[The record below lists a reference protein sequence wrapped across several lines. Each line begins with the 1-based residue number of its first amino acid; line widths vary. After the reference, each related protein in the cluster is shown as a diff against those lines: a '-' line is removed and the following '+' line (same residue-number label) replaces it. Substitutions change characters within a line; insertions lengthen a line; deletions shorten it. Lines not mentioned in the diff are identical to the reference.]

1 MDMTL
6 RDCLREAVKISLQ
19 QDLADLERSDM
30 ASILSVDLPEDK
42 IKELS
47 RKMLFLPHEGVVL
60 MLSKYCFEFS
70 PADTEQLYG
79 FENAKG
85 RFRYYRRLLSDCMG
99 LRKNEQ
105 ISDASLESACKI
117 VMDDYLRN
125 EMGDADETSKVVPF
139 KGKHAFRTIRRTLAI
154 AALVAA
160 LMFTM
165 LMAASADFRERV
177 IAWLVETYEKYS
189 VFDMSGEDN
198 KPSANPRN
206 YTFSYLPEGAEL
218 VDSFNEADF
227 TYYEYEVNGS
237 QSIKIMVCTANKKI
251 YVNSEGAEIHPL
263 QLGELEGYWF
273 AKDSLRYVCFER
285 DGEYYSIYGTADV
298 EELWKVASN
307 IEKNN

>member
-6 RDCLREAVKISLQ
+6 RDCLREATRISLQ
-19 QDLADLERSDM
+19 KDLADLERSDM
-30 ASILSVDLPEDK
+30 ASILSMDLPEDK

-60 MLSKYCFEFS
+60 MLSKYCFELS

-85 RFRYYRRLLSDCMG
+85 RFRYYRRLLSDCMC

-139 KGKHAFRTIRRTLAI
+139 KGKRVFRTIRRTLAI

-177 IAWLVETYEKYS
+177 IQWIVETYEKYS
-189 VFDMSGEDN
+189 VFEVKDDKN
-198 KPSANPRN
+198 AATADPLA
-206 YTFSYLPEGAEL
+206 YTFSYLPDGAEL
-218 VDSFNEADF
+218 VNSIEGSFYADYRYEMNDSQYIDILICPADQR
-227 TYYEYEVNGS
+227 V
-237 QSIKIMVCTANKKI
+237 
-251 YVNSEGAEIHPL
+251 YVDTEGAEIHPL
-263 QLGELEGYWF
+263 QIGDLEGYWF
-273 AKDSLRYVCFER
+273 SKDTLRYVCYEM
-285 DGEYYSIYGTADV
+285 DGCQFSLCGTVDID
-298 EELWKVASN
+298 ELLKVAGSVT
-307 IEKNN
+307 KK

>member
-6 RDCLREAVKISLQ
+6 RDCLREATRISLQ
-19 QDLADLERSDM
+19 KDLADLERSDM
-30 ASILSVDLPEDK
+30 ASILSMDLPEDK

-60 MLSKYCFEFS
+60 MLSKYCFELS

-99 LRKNEQ
+99 LRENEQ
-105 ISDASLESACKI
+105 ISDVSLESACKI

-139 KGKHAFRTIRRTLAI
+139 KGKRVFRTIRRTLAI

-177 IAWLVETYEKYS
+177 IQWIVETYEQYS
-189 VFDMSGEDN
+189 MFKIESREKPVFASPTSFAFN
-198 KPSANPRN
+198 
-206 YTFSYLPEGAEL
+206 YLPEGAEL
-218 VDSFNEADF
+218 TDSVEDEYYAE
-227 TYYEYEVNGS
+227 YEYDVGGT
-237 QSIKIMVCTANKKI
+237 QYIDILIFPVGQQV
-251 YVNSEGAEIHPL
+251 YVDTEGAEIRPL
-263 QLGELEGYWF
+263 QVGNLEGYWF
-273 AKDSLRYVCFER
+273 SKDTLRYVCFEM
-285 DGEYYSIYGTADV
+285 DGCQFSVCGTVDI
-298 EELWKVASN
+298 EELIKVANSVA
-307 IEKNN
+307 KK